1 MLYITKFKDDPMD
14 FSMGISAKII
24 KAPNGDFDGDE
35 LNMTL
40 LLDSVLEE
48 EYEVLSPHYNIPDL
62 SNPYA
67 VSGNLTLLGPA
78 NAILLNYLRD
88 KMEDPMTDSIVEKL
102 NLINLE

>member
-1 MLYITKFKDDPMD
+1 MVAYSLN
-14 FSMGISAKII
+14 IS
-24 KAPNGDFDGDE
+24 DFDGDE
-35 LNMTL
+35 INLSL
-40 LLDSVLEE
+40 LIDRVLED
-48 EYEVLSPHYNIPDL
+48 EYEVLQPHYNIPDL

-88 KMEDPMTDSIVEKL
+88 KMEDPLQDTIVEKL